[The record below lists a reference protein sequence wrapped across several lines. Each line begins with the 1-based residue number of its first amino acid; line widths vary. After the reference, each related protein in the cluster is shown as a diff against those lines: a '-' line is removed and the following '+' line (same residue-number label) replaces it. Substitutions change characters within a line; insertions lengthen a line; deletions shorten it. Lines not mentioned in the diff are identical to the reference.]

1 MKAGSSYREESIMAK
16 KILIVEDN
24 IVILTMQKQI
34 FEMEGYEI
42 VTAQEGMDA
51 LKKIHQENPD
61 VVLLDVNIPGM
72 NGFELCRQV
81 KEDPKLQTIIVV
93 MISAVYYSDEDAK
106 KGMALGA
113 DAYFTKPYENEVL
126 QSKIKELIEK
136 RDGEQ

>member
-1 MKAGSSYREESIMAK
+1 MAK

-51 LKKIHQENPD
+51 LKKIHQEHPD

-72 NGFELCRQV
+72 NGFELCRQI
-81 KEDPKLQTIIVV
+81 KEDPNLQSIIVV

-106 KGMALGA
+106 KGMAMGA

-126 QSKIKELIEK
+126 QGKIKELIEK

>member
-1 MKAGSSYREESIMAK
+1 MPK

-34 FEMEGYEI
+34 FEMEGYDI

-51 LKKIHQENPD
+51 LKKIHQEHPD

-72 NGFELCRQV
+72 NGFELCRQI
-81 KEDPKLQTIIVV
+81 KEDPDLQTVIVV

-106 KGMALGA
+106 KGMAMGA
-113 DAYFTKPYENEVL
+113 DAYFTKPYENEAL

-136 RDGEQ
+136 RDGKQ

>member
-1 MKAGSSYREESIMAK
+1 MAK
-16 KILIVEDN
+16 RILIVEDN

-34 FEMEGYEI
+34 FEMEGYDI

-51 LKKIHQENPD
+51 LKKVHEESPD

-72 NGFELCRQV
+72 NGFELCRQI
-81 KEDPKLQTIIVV
+81 KEDPNLRRIIVV

-106 KGMALGA
+106 KGMAMGA

-126 QSKIKELIEK
+126 QSKIKELIES
-136 RDGEQ
+136 RDG

>member
-1 MKAGSSYREESIMAK
+1 MPKR
-16 KILIVEDN
+16 ILIVEDN

-42 VTAQEGMDA
+42 ITAQEGMDA
-51 LKKIHQENPD
+51 LKKLHEEIPD

-72 NGFELCRQV
+72 NGFELCRQI
-81 KEDPKLQTIIVV
+81 KEEPTLQDIIVV

-106 KGMALGA
+106 KGMAMGA

-126 QSKIKELIEK
+126 QSKIKELIEN
-136 RDGEQ
+136 RDGKQ

>member
-1 MKAGSSYREESIMAK
+1 MAK

-51 LKKIHQENPD
+51 LKKIHKDKPD

-72 NGFELCRQV
+72 NGFELCRQI
-81 KEDPKLQTIIVV
+81 KDDPALQKIIVV

-106 KGMALGA
+106 KGMAMGA

-126 QSKIKELIEK
+126 QGKIKELIEN
-136 RDGEQ
+136 RDGKQ

>member
-1 MKAGSSYREESIMAK
+1 MPK

-42 VTAQEGMDA
+42 ITAQEGMDA
-51 LKKIHQENPD
+51 LKKVHEESPD
-61 VVLLDVNIPGM
+61 IVLLDVNIPGM
-72 NGFELCRQV
+72 NGFELCRQI
-81 KEDPKLQTIIVV
+81 KEEPTLQGIMEEPTLQGIIVV

-106 KGMALGA
+106 KGMAMGA

-126 QSKIKELIEK
+126 QSKIKELIEN
-136 RDGEQ
+136 RDSKQ

>member
-1 MKAGSSYREESIMAK
+1 MPK

-42 VTAQEGMDA
+42 ITAQEGMDA
-51 LKKIHQENPD
+51 LKKIHEEKPD

-72 NGFELCRQV
+72 NGFELCRQI
-81 KEDPKLQTIIVV
+81 KEDPGLRDIIVV

-106 KGMALGA
+106 KGMAMGA

-126 QSKIKELIEK
+126 QSKIKELIEN
-136 RDGEQ
+136 RDGRK

>member
-1 MKAGSSYREESIMAK
+1 MAK

-42 VTAQEGMDA
+42 ITAQEGMDA
-51 LKKIHQENPD
+51 LKKIHEGSPD

-72 NGFELCRQV
+72 NGFELCRQI
-81 KEDPKLQTIIVV
+81 KEDPALQSIIVV

-106 KGMALGA
+106 KGMAMGA

-126 QSKIKELIEK
+126 QSKIKELIET
-136 RDGEQ
+136 RDG

>member
-1 MKAGSSYREESIMAK
+1 MLQEVAIMAK
-16 KILIVEDN
+16 RILIVEDN

-42 VTAQEGMDA
+42 ITAQEGMDA
-51 LKKIHQENPD
+51 LKKIHQEHPD

-72 NGFELCRQV
+72 NGFELCRQI
-81 KEDPKLQTIIVV
+81 KEDPNLRDIIVV

-113 DAYFTKPYENEVL
+113 DAYFTKPYENELL
-126 QSKIKELIEK
+126 QGKIKELVEA
-136 RDGEQ
+136 RDGKQ

>member
-136 RDGEQ
+136 RDGKQ

>member
-1 MKAGSSYREESIMAK
+1 MAE

-42 VTAQEGMDA
+42 ITAQEGTDA
-51 LKKIHQENPD
+51 LKKVHEERPE

-72 NGFELCRQV
+72 NGFELCRQI
-81 KEDPKLQTIIVV
+81 KEDSSLASIIVV

-106 KGMALGA
+106 KGMAMGA

-126 QSKIKELIEK
+126 QNKIKELLEK
-136 RDGEQ
+136 RNA